1 MNNEEQILA
10 MLEKLTEEV
19 GKHSELLAKQGDQLA
34 RQGEQLAKLSDKVG
48 RQGDQLAKLSDK
60 VDRQGEL
67 LEELDD
73 RSLRSA
79 VILEN
84 EVLPKLQLLYE
95 GHVHLQETLAPKERV
110 EDLEDEVITVKST
123 LKMMTKRL
131 DALEKAQ

>member
-1 MNNEEQILA
+1 MNNEEKILA

-19 GKHSELLAKQGDQLA
+19 GRHSEMLAKQGEILTTHS
-34 RQGEQLAKLSDKVG
+34 EMLAKQS
-48 RQGDQLAKLSDK
+48 KLLEK
-60 VDRQGEL
+60 HNEL

-95 GHVHLQETLAPKERV
+95 GHVHLQETLAPKEQV

>member
-1 MNNEEQILA
+1 MNNEEKILA

-19 GKHSELLAKQGDQLA
+19 GRHSEMLAKQGEILTTHSEMLA
-34 RQGEQLAKLSDKVG
+34 IQSKLLEKHN
-48 RQGDQLAKLSDK
+48 
-60 VDRQGEL
+60 EL